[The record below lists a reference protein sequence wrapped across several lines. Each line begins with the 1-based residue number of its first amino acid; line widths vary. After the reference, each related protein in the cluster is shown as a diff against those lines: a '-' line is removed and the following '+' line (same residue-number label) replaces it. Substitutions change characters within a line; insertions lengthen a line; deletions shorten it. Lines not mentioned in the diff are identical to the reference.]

1 MDEKIIKIDENNYL
15 VATGDVKQIKGNI
28 TKDEILRIYKLRDYI
43 YTINKEID
51 IKKGELKQIQ
61 GNKKIQKDIP
71 KLKIITIIASMICA
85 IFIGVVSANMLVFIL
100 MSGVY
105 TGLYFCIDKFI
116 KTIFG
121 TKEQNEIDEKKINTS
136 IENKYQKLKEYER
149 ELTEII
155 ERTNY
160 QEKNIEKEKTW
171 DDLFYTE
178 EEIKLYTQE
187 SPAPFNPKTIFT
199 NVENAEEPIDDTQCE
214 LNGPRLVR
222 KLTQQKTNSNNN
234 I

>member
-43 YTINKEID
+43 YMINKEID

-71 KLKIITIIASMICA
+71 KLRIITIIASMICA

-136 IENKYQKLKEYER
+136 IENKCQKLKEYEK

-187 SPAPFNPKTIFT
+187 SPAPFNPETIFT
-199 NVENAEEPIDDTQCE
+199 NVENTEEPIDDLQYE

-222 KLTQQKTNSNNN
+222 KLTQHKNNSNNN

>member
-28 TKDEILRIYKLRDYI
+28 TKDEILRIYKLRYYI
-43 YTINKEID
+43 YMINKEID

-71 KLKIITIIASMICA
+71 KLRIITIIASMICA

-100 MSGVY
+100 MMGVY

-121 TKEQNEIDEKKINTS
+121 TKEQNEIEEKKINTS

-187 SPAPFNPKTIFT
+187 SPALFNPETIFT
-199 NVENAEEPIDDTQCE
+199 NVENTEEPIDDLQYE

-222 KLTQQKTNSNNN
+222 KLTQQKNNSTNN

>member
-43 YTINKEID
+43 YMINKEID

-71 KLKIITIIASMICA
+71 KLRIITIIASMICA

-100 MSGVY
+100 MMGVY

-116 KTIFG
+116 KTVFG
-121 TKEQNEIDEKKINTS
+121 TKEQNEVEEKKINTS

-160 QEKNIEKEKTW
+160 QEKNIEKEKNW

-187 SPAPFNPKTIFT
+187 SPAPFNPETIFT
-199 NVENAEEPIDDTQCE
+199 NVENTEEPIDDLQYE

-222 KLTQQKTNSNNN
+222 KLTQQKNNSNNN

>member
-28 TKDEILRIYKLRDYI
+28 TKDEILRIYKLRYYI
-43 YTINKEID
+43 YMINKEID

-71 KLKIITIIASMICA
+71 KLRIITIIASMICA

-100 MSGVY
+100 MMGVY

-121 TKEQNEIDEKKINTS
+121 TKEQNEIEEKKINTS
-136 IENKYQKLKEYER
+136 IENKYQKLKEYEK

-171 DDLFYTE
+171 DDLFYTD

-187 SPAPFNPKTIFT
+187 SPAPFNPETIFT
-199 NVENAEEPIDDTQCE
+199 NVENAEEPIDDLQYE

-222 KLTQQKTNSNNN
+222 RLTPSKKNDNK
-234 I
+234 

>member
-1 MDEKIIKIDENNYL
+1 MNEKIIKINQNNFL
-15 VATGDVKQIKGNI
+15 VTTGDVKQITGNI
-28 TKDEILRIYKLRDYI
+28 TKDELLRIYKLRDYI
-43 YTINKEID
+43 YMINKEIN

-71 KLKIITIIASMICA
+71 KLKITTIITSIICA

-100 MSGVY
+100 MSGIY

-121 TKEQNEIDEKKINTS
+121 TKEQNEIDEKKITTS
-136 IENKYQKLKEYER
+136 IENKYQKLKEYEK

-160 QEKNIEKEKTW
+160 QENGESDDSVKSADNREKG
-171 DDLFYTE
+171 L
-178 EEIKLYTQE
+178 L
-187 SPAPFNPKTIFT
+187 
-199 NVENAEEPIDDTQCE
+199 
-214 LNGPRLVR
+214 
-222 KLTQQKTNSNNN
+222 
-234 I
+234 

>member
-1 MDEKIIKIDENNYL
+1 MDKHIIKINENNYL
-15 VATGDVKQIKGNI
+15 VATGDVKQIQGNI
-28 TKDEILRIYKLRDYI
+28 IKDEILRIYELRDLIDTINEEINNNKEKLKGNEISLEQTPKLRKTAIITCTIAAIVIGIATKNIWAFSTSVII
-43 YTINKEID
+43 YTC
-51 IKKGELKQIQ
+51 LYC
-61 GNKKIQKDIP
+61 
-71 KLKIITIIASMICA
+71 IIE
-85 IFIGVVSANMLVFIL
+85 
-100 MSGVY
+100 
-105 TGLYFCIDKFI
+105 KFI
-116 KTIFG
+116 KTEYG
-121 TKEQNEIDEKKINTS
+121 AKEQIKININNINMS
-136 IENKYQKLKEYER
+136 IEKDYQKLKEYEK

-187 SPAPFNPKTIFT
+187 SPAPFNPETIFT
-199 NVENAEEPIDDTQCE
+199 NVENAEEPIDDLQYE

-222 KLTQQKTNSNNN
+222 KLTQQKNNSNNN

>member
-28 TKDEILRIYKLRDYI
+28 TKDEILKIYKLRDYI
-43 YTINKEID
+43 YMINKEID

-149 ELTEII
+149 ELIEII

-222 KLTQQKTNSNNN
+222 KLTQQKNNTNNN

>member
-43 YTINKEID
+43 YMINKEID

-71 KLKIITIIASMICA
+71 KLRIITIIASMICA

-187 SPAPFNPKTIFT
+187 SPAPFNPETIFT
-199 NVENAEEPIDDTQCE
+199 NVENAEEPIDDLQYE
-214 LNGPRLVR
+214 LNRPRLVR
-222 KLTQQKTNSNNN
+222 KLTQQKNNSNNN

>member
-43 YTINKEID
+43 YMINKEID

-71 KLKIITIIASMICA
+71 KLRIITIIASMICA

-100 MSGVY
+100 MMGVY

-116 KTIFG
+116 KTVFG
-121 TKEQNEIDEKKINTS
+121 TKEQNEVEEKKINTS

-160 QEKNIEKEKTW
+160 QEKNIEKEKNW

-199 NVENAEEPIDDTQCE
+199 NVENAEESIDDTQCE

-222 KLTQQKTNSNNN
+222 KLTQQKNNSNNN

>member
-28 TKDEILRIYKLRDYI
+28 TKDEILRIYKLKDYI
-43 YTINKEID
+43 YMINKEID

-71 KLKIITIIASMICA
+71 KLRIITIIASMICA

-100 MSGVY
+100 MMGVY

-116 KTIFG
+116 KTVFG

-136 IENKYQKLKEYER
+136 IENKCQKLKEYEK

-171 DDLFYTE
+171 DDLFYTD

-199 NVENAEEPIDDTQCE
+199 NVENTEEPIDDLQYE

-222 KLTQQKTNSNNN
+222 KLTQHKNNSNNN

>member
-15 VATGDVKQIKGNI
+15 VASGDVKQIKGNI

-43 YTINKEID
+43 YMINKEID

-71 KLKIITIIASMICA
+71 KLRIITIIASMICA

-100 MSGVY
+100 MMGVY

-116 KTIFG
+116 KTVFG
-121 TKEQNEIDEKKINTS
+121 TKEQNEVEEKKINTS

-160 QEKNIEKEKTW
+160 QEKNIEKEKNW

-222 KLTQQKTNSNNN
+222 KLIQQKNNSNNN

>member
-43 YTINKEID
+43 YMINKEID

-71 KLKIITIIASMICA
+71 KLRIITIIASMICA

-100 MSGVY
+100 MMGVY

-116 KTIFG
+116 KTVFG
-121 TKEQNEIDEKKINTS
+121 TKEQNEVEEKKINTS

-199 NVENAEEPIDDTQCE
+199 NVENTEEPIDDTQCE

-222 KLTQQKTNSNNN
+222 KLTQQKNNSNNN